1 MRAAADVADAH
12 RTPMRM
18 HTCHVHARGAMCMRM
33 LCMCMCMLCM
43 CMMCMC
49 VCMCMRVWSG
59 GSSFAAEGDGTSLC
73 SCDVMIAGEQRHRGH
88 ASRTCIEDMHRGHA
102 SRMCIEDV
110 HRGCALEDVHRGCGC
125 ASRMC
130 IEDVHRG
137 CASRMWMCIE
147 DVHRGCAP
155 RMCIEDVHAPSRMC
169 TEDVDVHR
177 GCGPMTDGQED
188 GGVGH
193 GLTAR
198 AGSGRRRRAGA
209 RRRRRVGSELQ
220 GLVSPSSDTAT
231 TRERCTHVRKDTTED
246 KGDVHVDPTRTC
258 THSHM
263 PVRPV
268 EGRSFLRGGAP
279 TGGRIPHEMS

>member
-1 MRAAADVADAH
+1 V
-12 RTPMRM
+12 
-18 HTCHVHARGAMCMRM
+18 
-33 LCMCMCMLCM
+33 L
-43 CMMCMC
+43 
-49 VCMCMRVWSG
+49 
-59 GSSFAAEGDGTSLC
+59 
-73 SCDVMIAGEQRHRGH
+73 
-88 ASRTCIEDMHRGHA
+88 
-102 SRMCIEDV
+102 
-110 HRGCALEDVHRGCGC
+110 
-125 ASRMC
+125 
-130 IEDVHRG
+130 
-137 CASRMWMCIE
+137 
-147 DVHRGCAP
+147 
-155 RMCIEDVHAPSRMC
+155 
-169 TEDVDVHR
+169 
-177 GCGPMTDGQED
+177 D
-188 GGVGH
+188 GGVGW
-193 GLTAR
+193 GLAAR